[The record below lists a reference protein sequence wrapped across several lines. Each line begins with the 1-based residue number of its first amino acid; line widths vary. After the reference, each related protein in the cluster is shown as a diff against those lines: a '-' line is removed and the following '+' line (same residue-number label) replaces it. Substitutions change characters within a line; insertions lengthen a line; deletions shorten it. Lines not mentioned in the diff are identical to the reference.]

1 MRMGRWQQV
10 WAGAGSRSWSEAS
23 FGLRFR
29 LAVVGFVLALG
40 FWTLASTASIS
51 KSASLH
57 TAPVRITR
65 QGPAPRVVL
74 VFIDSLSRDI
84 ATNALQMPTLARL
97 AGEGT
102 SFEVEPCRD
111 QLTYLCLRA
120 ALTGHDDSS
129 LLAISDNFRPSHE
142 GPPESLLSAIAATH
156 GRVVVLG
163 SADFHPYRRALFA
176 EHELTKHDE
185 TPERVLAEYEALR
198 KTDAELVI
206 LSLTSGDMTAH
217 AHGVGSPEYN
227 TAFHRLDATVNA
239 VSRVLEPSTS
249 LVVFGDHGH
258 DAQGRH
264 LPGTSSKT
272 WAVYH
277 GPAFRRGVTASMR
290 LTDHRA
296 LLGVLL
302 GLPTEAI
309 YRGPPLVSV
318 FEPAWVAQALP
329 RGLPLLKAPERQRA
343 GTPATRWLSLLAI
356 GLAGVAAT
364 WLVFA
369 QHRQRRLFVGLAAVA
384 VVLAALVG
392 LGFDQIRTLVHDHG
406 GDGWRGICLLVPLA
420 LASGV
425 AWMVRRAR
433 PFDDREPPIWFRV
446 AAAATVVVTLFL
458 MLPTAYYYGSRRAI
472 VLAGVV
478 ALSFMLIDY
487 LRCAAPLHERVLPV
501 LGLLFTAAV
510 LISFYQVK
518 QLGPETGGASAWALD
533 AAVYTGSAW
542 LSLIVAKLV
551 LFAVLVAP
559 RAAERPLD
567 AAVAVVLLSLC
578 LLVELGGL
586 RLPRGVYAAV
596 FAALLVGAL
605 CGFQR
610 APGSL
615 LAAALLLLDHLYGAD
630 ASHIA
635 PIEIV
640 LAATAAALLAW
651 QSMRLLPVATKVA
664 SGATVAVSLYLMF
677 WPTVGFHL
685 VGIDFTYMFQ
695 WVRAENYEKSWYVI
709 ALGVIVKLAL
719 PLTLVVAVARERLRE
734 RTTVLVA
741 LLMLAGKVALLS
753 VMIAGYALWHDL
765 TSQVALAM
773 LAELAL
779 LMFGVCAAVAALPGN
794 RSVAEAGASELLSR
808 SSNMPAPK

>member
-1 MRMGRWQQV
+1 MGSWRQV
-10 WAGAGSRSWSEAS
+10 WAGAGSRSWSPAS
-23 FGLRFR
+23 FGRRFR
-29 LAVVGFVLALG
+29 LAVVGFVLVLG

-57 TAPVRITR
+57 TAPVSIER
-65 QGPAPRVVL
+65 QGAAARVVL

-84 ATNALQMPTLARL
+84 ATNAQQMPTLARL
-97 AGEGT
+97 AGEGA

-142 GPPESLLSAIAATH
+142 GPPETLLSAIAAAQ

-163 SADFHPYRRALFA
+163 SNDFHPYRRTLFA
-176 EHELTKHDE
+176 EHELGKRDE
-185 TPERVLAEYEALR
+185 TPEQVLAGYEALR
-198 KTDAELVI
+198 ATGAELVI

-227 TAFHRLDATVNA
+227 SAFRRLDAAVNA
-239 VSRVLEPSTS
+239 VSRALEPGTS

-264 LPGTSSKT
+264 LPGTASKT

-277 GPAFRRGVTASMR
+277 GPAFRRGVSASMR

-296 LLGVLL
+296 LLGVLF

-309 YRGPPLVSV
+309 YRGPPLASV
-318 FEPAWVAQALP
+318 FDPAWVAQALP
-329 RGLPLLKAPERQRA
+329 RGLPRLEAAQSQRA
-343 GTPATRWLSLLAI
+343 GTPASRWLSLLAI
-356 GLAGVAAT
+356 ALCGVAAT

-369 QHRQRRLFVGLAAVA
+369 QHRQRRLFVGLATAA

-406 GDGWRGICLLVPLA
+406 GDGWRGICLLLPLA

-425 AWMVRRAR
+425 AWMVWRAR
-433 PFDDREPPIWFRV
+433 PFADREPLVWFRV
-446 AAAATVVVTLFL
+446 AAVATVVVTLFL

-478 ALSFMLIDY
+478 ALAFLLVDY
-487 LRCAAPLHERVLPV
+487 LRRAVPLRERLGPV

-510 LISFYQVK
+510 LLSFYQVK

-533 AAVYTGSAW
+533 AAAYNGSAW

-551 LFAVLVAP
+551 LFTVLVAP

-567 AAVAVVLLSLC
+567 TALAVVVLSLC
-578 LLVELGGL
+578 LLVELAGL
-586 RLPRGVYAAV
+586 RLPRSVYAAV
-596 FAALLVGAL
+596 LAALLVGAL
-605 CGFQR
+605 WGFQH

-651 QSMRLLPVATKVA
+651 QRMRLPSVTAKVAT
-664 SGATVAVSLYLMF
+664 GATVAVSLYLMF

-685 VGIDFTYMFQ
+685 VGIDFAYMFQ
-695 WVRAENYEKSWYVI
+695 WVRAENYEKAWYVI

-719 PLTLVVAVARERLRE
+719 PLMLVVAVAREHLRE

-741 LLMLAGKVALLS
+741 LLILAGKVALLS

-779 LMFGVCAAVAALPGN
+779 LMFGVCAAVTALPGN
-794 RSVAEAGASELLSR
+794 RSAVESGAAELLS
-808 SSNMPAPK
+808 SASNMPAPE